1 MKKLFVTF
9 AVCGL
14 LPTASISATDFD
26 ISIDNGAVTRYVL
39 QNLSVSASGAVT
51 VSVTSTG
58 AVPTDPTY
66 PLTITQS
73 VGGTI
78 SANNPPPYTCTGGVC
93 PSVALT
99 AAPITDYAFTSWGG
113 ACAGQTGA
121 TCTLQMSTARVVSA
135 TFTSTVAP
143 PPSTACNPANT
154 TVVDVATELPLKSF
168 ARTDYRPTPA
178 TVYSFAFKTT
188 SASNVVAGQL
198 SVAKL
203 SSSLA
208 GKLIVVS
215 ECRGDIDT
223 ALTSEK
229 TGGCVRFGAETSTIS
244 YVVNALP
251 PVKPSAYCNL
261 KPNTQYYLNVVP
273 RQTTDGAANCTSTT
287 NCGFSFLAN

>member
-1 MKKLFVTF
+1 MKKLFVTLT
-9 AVCGL
+9 VCGL
-14 LPTASISATDFD
+14 LSTASFAATDFD

-39 QNLSVSASGAVT
+39 QSLSVSATGAVT

-73 VGGTI
+73 TGGVI
-78 SANNPPPYTCTGGVC
+78 SVNNPAPYTCTGGVC
-93 PSVALT
+93 PSVVLT
-99 AAPITDYAFTSWGG
+99 ATPSTDYVFSSWGG

-121 TCTLQMSTARVVSA
+121 TCTLEMSTARIVSA
-135 TFTSTVAP
+135 TFTSTVTP
-143 PPSTACNPANT
+143 NPSTACNPANT
-154 TVVDVATELPLKSF
+154 TLVDVATELPTKVFS
-168 ARTDYRPTPA
+168 RTDYRPTPA
-178 TVYSFAFKTT
+178 TVYSFAFKTKP
-188 SASNVVAGQL
+188 AGDVATGQL

-203 SSSLA
+203 TSSIA

-223 ALTSEK
+223 TLTTEK
-229 TGGCVRFGAETSTIS
+229 TGGCVRFGAETAMVS
-244 YVVNALP
+244 YVVNASP
-251 PVKPSAYCNL
+251 PVRPTAYCNL